1 VISMKSE
8 VMPSLKRRMTFFG
21 YHPFF
26 IRVNCARRDAP
37 DLLVPNMAFHKCA
50 LSSQGTPCADCSGMK
65 DISSRISAG
74 PQFFEPLLFFV
85 TFIPNNYANSDSL
98 FVEQYN
104 RPRICPRG
112 SQSTS
117 GMQRGSEHLLYHLTD
132 FEVEKGFI
140 RENRLLLTSQR
151 VLVHPALQW
160 TFNSTRPVL
169 SFTDTPWKFAVVNL
183 LHQKPS
189 V

>member
-1 VISMKSE
+1 
-8 VMPSLKRRMTFFG
+8 
-21 YHPFF
+21 
-26 IRVNCARRDAP
+26 
-37 DLLVPNMAFHKCA
+37 
-50 LSSQGTPCADCSGMK
+50 MK

-104 RPRICPRG
+104 RPRIYPRG
-112 SQSTS
+112 SQSTG

-140 RENRLLLTSQR
+140 REI
-151 VLVHPALQW
+151 
-160 TFNSTRPVL
+160 
-169 SFTDTPWKFAVVNL
+169 DYC
-183 LHQKPS
+183 
-189 V
+189 